1 MMNDSSKVV
10 VALIT
15 GLAAGAALGLLFA
28 PDKGSD
34 TRDKVAE
41 ALNNLGESIKTRAT
55 DEIENLAGYKD
66 KVIDNIKSKAKD
78 VENEY
83 LDDTEHA

>member
-1 MMNDSSKVV
+1 MNDGSKVV
-10 VALIT
+10 VALLT
-15 GLAAGAALGLLFA
+15 GLAAGAALGILYA

-34 TRDKVAE
+34 MREKLAE
-41 ALNNLGESIKTRAT
+41 SLNTLGESIKNRAS
-55 DEIENLAGYKD
+55 DEIDNLSGYKE
-66 KVIDNIKSKAKD
+66 KVIDNIKSKAKN

>member
-1 MMNDSSKVV
+1 MNDGSKVI

-15 GLAAGAALGLLFA
+15 GLAAGTALGLLFA
-28 PDKGSD
+28 PDKGAD
-34 TRDKVAE
+34 TRDRLAE
-41 ALNNLGESIKTRAT
+41 SLNNLGESIKNRAS
-55 DEIENLAGYKD
+55 DEIENLSGYKD

>member
-1 MMNDSSKVV
+1 MNDSSKVV

>member
-1 MMNDSSKVV
+1 MNDGSKVV
-10 VALIT
+10 VALLT
-15 GLAAGAALGLLFA
+15 GLAAGAALGILYA

-34 TRDKVAE
+34 VREKLAE
-41 ALNNLGESIKTRAT
+41 SLNNLGESIKNRAS
-55 DEIENLAGYKD
+55 DEIDNLSGYKE
-66 KVIDNIKSKAKD
+66 KVIDNIKSKAKN